1 MFADE
6 LNPPEP
12 EPIDFRSVT
21 MKDFNKP
28 EFISKKQVPTKV
40 NKTASLLPINIL
52 TELLFAMFYMNKHW
66 LNKIIEKLENMYH

>member
-28 EFISKKQVPTKV
+28 EFISKKPVPTKV
-40 NKTASLLPINIL
+40 KNRFLLPTKFL
-52 TELLFAMFYMNKHW
+52 TEL
-66 LNKIIEKLENMYH
+66 

>member
-28 EFISKKQVPTKV
+28 EFISKKPVPTKV
-40 NKTASLLPINIL
+40 KNRLSSS
-52 TELLFAMFYMNKHW
+52 H
-66 LNKIIEKLENMYH
+66 KIFDRIMICDVLYV